1 VKPLVLVTGG
11 AGFIGSHIV
20 ELLLDRGYP
29 VRVYDKLVEQV
40 HEGAGPRYLSD
51 DAEFIHGDMRDPD
64 ALRKALKG
72 VGATFHDAAEVG
84 VGQSMY
90 EIVRYVDANT
100 GGTAVLL
107 ELLANEPHAVE
118 KIVVA
123 SSMSIYGEGAYT
135 CARHGEVYPRLR
147 AEEQLAGHEWS
158 VRCPECGEAVEPA
171 PTKEDKPL
179 FPTSIYAISKMDQ
192 ELMCLS
198 VGQAYG
204 IPVTAL
210 RYFNVYGPR
219 QALSNPYTGVAAIF
233 SGRLLNGRAPLVF
246 EDGVQ
251 KRDFVHVSDIARANI
266 LALESDKADG
276 EVLNIGTGTPVSVL
290 DVAEALARELEVDA
304 EPEFPGQYRAG
315 DIRHCYADVSRA
327 RTVLGFK
334 AQTSFASG
342 IPELVAWVRE
352 QDAVDRVDS
361 AREELLQRGLA
372 R

>member
-1 VKPLVLVTGG
+1 MLVTGG

-40 HEGAGPRYLSD
+40 HEGGGPRYLPD
-51 DAEFIHGDMRDPD
+51 EAEFLHGDMRDAD
-64 ALRKALKG
+64 ALRQALKG
-72 VGATFHDAAEVG
+72 VGAIFHDAAEVG

-107 ELLANEPHAVE
+107 ELLANEPHEVE

-123 SSMSIYGEGAYT
+123 SSMSIYGEGAYS
-135 CARHGEVYPRLR
+135 CPRDGEVYPRLR
-147 AEEQLAGHEWS
+147 AEEQLARHDWS
-158 VRCPECGEAVEPA
+158 VLCPECGEPVEPA
-171 PTKEDKPL
+171 PTKEGKAL

-192 ELMCLS
+192 ELMCLA

-204 IPVTAL
+204 LAVTAL

-246 EDGVQ
+246 EDGDQ
-251 KRDFVHVSDIARANI
+251 RRDFIHVSDIARANI
-266 LALESDKADG
+266 LALEFPDANG
-276 EVLNIGTGTPVSVL
+276 QVLNIGTGTPVSVL
-290 DVAEALARELEVDA
+290 DVARALARELDVDL

-327 RTVLGFK
+327 REVLGFE
-334 AQTSFASG
+334 AGTGFTDG
-342 IPELVAWVRE
+342 IPELVDWVR
-352 QDAVDRVDS
+352 QQGAVDRVDS

>member
-1 VKPLVLVTGG
+1 VLVTGG

-40 HEGAGPRYLSD
+40 HEGAGPRYLPD
-51 DAEFIHGDMRDPD
+51 DVEFLYGDMRDAG
-64 ALRKALKG
+64 ALRQALKG
-72 VGATFHDAAEVG
+72 VGVIFHDAAEVG

-90 EIVRYVDANT
+90 EIVRYVEANT

-107 ELLANEPHAVE
+107 ELLANEPHEVE

-123 SSMSIYGEGAYT
+123 SSMSIYGEGAYS
-135 CARHGEVYPRLR
+135 CPRDGEVYPCLR
-147 AEEQLAGHEWS
+147 TEEQLARHDWA
-158 VRCPECGEAVEPA
+158 VLCPECGERVEPT
-171 PTKEDKPL
+171 PTKEGKPL

-192 ELMCLS
+192 ELMCLA

-204 IPVTAL
+204 LAVTAL

-233 SGRLLNGRAPLVF
+233 SARLLNGRAPLVF
-246 EDGVQ
+246 EDGEQ
-251 KRDFVHVSDIARANI
+251 RRDFIHVSDVARANI
-266 LALESDKADG
+266 LALESSDANG
-276 EVLNIGTGTPVSVL
+276 QVLNIGTGTPVSVL
-290 DVAEALARELEVDA
+290 DVARALARDLDVDL

-315 DIRHCYADVSRA
+315 DIRHCYAEVSRA
-327 RTVLGFK
+327 RNVLGFE
-334 AQTSFASG
+334 AETGFTDG
-342 IPELVAWVRE
+342 VPELVDWVRQ